1 MKQKIKKSKKR
12 SKIKDYDIRL
22 LDFQNNSKTKMVL
35 EFDQCL
41 GCSIKSLAVNK
52 NNVITT
58 TLRYF
63 NSKML
68 MFAKY
73 MIERIF
79 QYHVLTD
86 MDSTCIMV
94 VFICK
99 LEKRTSV
106 D

>member
-1 MKQKIKKSKKR
+1 
-12 SKIKDYDIRL
+12 
-22 LDFQNNSKTKMVL
+22 MVL

-41 GCSIKSLAVNK
+41 ACSIKSLAVNK
-52 NNVITT
+52 NNVITPT
-58 TLRYF
+58 SRYF
-63 NSKML
+63 NGKML

-86 MDSTCIMV
+86 IDSTCIMV

-99 LEKRTSV
+99 LEKRTPV